1 MDITITKGK
10 YILAVSGGVDS
21 MALLDILSKLPAIEL
36 IVAHFNHGIREDSDA
51 DEKLVTETARKYG
64 VPLERGWG
72 RLGPDASE
80 EQARDARYMFLNAVK
95 AKHGADAIVT
105 AHHQDDLIETAII
118 NLLRGTGPLGL
129 VAMDKNKKVIRPLL
143 NTSKKEIIKYA
154 RENKITWREDSTNKD
169 PKHLRNYIRLKL
181 LPKVDSASKKKLL
194 KSINDISYL
203 HDESEKLIRKLSEEV
218 RREKLI
224 DRGKLINLPS
234 EIGAQLVTYWL
245 RQYGV
250 KAFDKKTVSR
260 LYLTIK
266 TAKPGTRHNVA
277 QGVWLQVRAKTAE
290 FSANR

>member
-1 MDITITKGK
+1 MDITVAKGK

-21 MALLDILSKLPAIEL
+21 MVLLDLLSRQADVEL
-36 IVAHFNHGIREDSDA
+36 IVAHFNHGIREDA
-51 DEKLVTETARKYG
+51 GLDEKQVTEAAAVYGLTLVT
-64 VPLERGWG
+64 G
-72 RLGPDASE
+72 RTNLGRNASE
-80 EQARDARYMFLNAVK
+80 EQARDARYKFLNDVK

-105 AHHQDDLIETAII
+105 AHHQDDVIETAII

-129 VAMDKNKKVIRPLL
+129 VAMDKNKKIIRPLL
-143 NTSKKEIIKYA
+143 NTPKKEIIKHA
-154 RENKITWREDSTNKD
+154 RENKIKWREDSTNKD
-169 PKHLRNYIRLKL
+169 PKYLRNYIRLKL
-181 LPKVDSASKKKLL
+181 LPKVDSASKEKLL

-203 HDESEKLIRKLSEEV
+203 HDESEELIRRLSEEV
-218 RREKLI
+218 RRKQMI
-224 DRGKLINLPS
+224 DRGKFINLPS

-250 KAFDKKTVSR
+250 KAFDKKMVSR

-277 QGVWLQVRAKTAE
+277 QGVWLEVGVKTAE